1 MLNGRQLFL
10 PILWSRQP
18 SVVELPRRRR
28 ALVAIDRL
36 IWAGRWRHG
45 VVRASGRGG
54 AFVAQSHSFG
64 TAESHIEHRARIK
77 GGDLRSTDDL
87 LR

>member
-1 MLNGRQLFL
+1 MLNGLQLFL

-18 SVVELPRRRR
+18 TVVERRQWRR
-28 ALVAIDRL
+28 ALIAVERL
-36 IWAGRWRHG
+36 MWAGRWWHG

-54 AFVAQSHSFG
+54 SFVAQSHSCG

-77 GGDLRSTDDL
+77 GGDLRSPDDL